1 MIYIKLWNSDPVVF
15 ISNALSPSEV
25 KHVSIDEEKHS
36 ALVIVP
42 DDQLSLAIGK
52 RGQNAR
58 LAVRLTG
65 WKIDIKS
72 YSEALELG
80 LIDTTP
86 VVEEE
91 LSPVDDDFQQEFA
104 QEMLEETNDE
114 SEENVTSSQEDSEE
128 IEEIDDGFYD
138 DYDDFDD
145 YDDEYNKYEEEI
157 DYDQY
162 DEYYEDK

>member
-1 MIYIKLWNSDPVVF
+1 MIDIILWNSDPVVF

-72 YSEALELG
+72 LSEAKELG
-80 LIDTTP
+80 LIDLPETVAEPET
-86 VVEEE
+86 
-91 LSPVDDDFQQEFA
+91 LVDDDFEKEFA
-104 QEMLEETNDE
+104 QE
-114 SEENVTSSQEDSEE
+114 
-128 IEEIDDGFYD
+128 
-138 DYDDFDD
+138 
-145 YDDEYNKYEEEI
+145 
-157 DYDQY
+157 
-162 DEYYEDK
+162 